1 MFLHKVLIFTINDM
15 NNNFSERRSHLANK
29 VLEDSAIIIASA
41 SVKSRISDTDYAYRQ
56 DSNFYYLSGYEEP
69 ESLILIRPDQEKEKF
84 IIFCRDR
91 DPLREQWDG
100 FRSGQDGAMQ
110 EYQADSAYSIN
121 SIDQQMPHLLEG
133 IKNIY
138 FSMSA
143 PNGVDLKISQW
154 VEHIRKNT
162 RAGAEPP
169 QNLLSLDLILHE
181 MRLIKEDHEMNLMK
195 HAAEITTEAH
205 IRAMQAVTPGMYEYQ
220 LEAEYLYAF
229 NKNGARSPAY
239 NSIVGGGNNSCI
251 LHYVENNA
259 ELKDGDLVLVDAG
272 CEYQY
277 YASDVT
283 RTFPVNGKFTPE
295 QKEIYSIVLEA
306 HKQSMEQARPG
317 NKWNLMHEK
326 SVEVI
331 VEGLISIGLLQGSK
345 EENIETGAYSKF
357 YMHRI
362 GHWLGM
368 DVHDVGGYKKDG
380 DWRQLEEGMVMTVEP
395 GIYILDTLEDVD
407 DKWKGIGVRIED
419 DISITDSGFEVL
431 TPNVPRTIEE
441 VEHTVQG

>member
-1 MFLHKVLIFTINDM
+1 MTL
-15 NNNFSERRSHLANK
+15 NFSERRDLLADK
-29 VLEDSAIIIASA
+29 VLEDSAIIVSAA
-41 SVKSRISDTDYAYRQ
+41 SVKSRISDTEYSYRQ

-69 ESLILIRPDQEKEKF
+69 ESLILIRPNQDKERF

-100 FRSGQDGAMQ
+100 FRTGQEGVIQDYGAD
-110 EYQADSAYSIN
+110 AAYSIN
-121 SIDQQMPHLLEG
+121 SIDEIMPKLLEG
-133 IKNIY
+133 AKNIY

-143 PNGVDLKISQW
+143 PCGVDAKISSW
-154 VEHIRKNT
+154 VEDIRKNT
-162 RAGAEPP
+162 RSGAEPP
-169 QNLLSLDLILHE
+169 QNLLSLDSILHE
-181 MRLIKEDHEMNLMK
+181 MRLIKESDEMDLMK
-195 HAAEITTEAH
+195 QAANITTEAH
-205 IRAMQAVTPGMYEYQ
+205 IRAMQSVRPGMYEYQ

-283 RTFPVNGKFTPE
+283 RTFPVNGKFSPE
-295 QKEIYSIVLEA
+295 QREIYSIVLEA
-306 HKQSMEQARPG
+306 HKQSMEQAKPG

-331 VEGLISIGLLQGSK
+331 VEGLLSIGLLQGSRDEIIDK
-345 EENIETGAYSKF
+345 GEYTKF

-368 DVHDVGGYKKDG
+368 DVHDVGSYKQDG
-380 DWRQLEEGMVMTVEP
+380 DWRPLEEGMVMTVEP
-395 GIYILDTLEDVD
+395 GIYILDSMEGVD

-419 DISITDSGFEVL
+419 DIAITESGFEIL
-431 TPNVPRTIEE
+431 TPDVPRTIEE
-441 VEHTVQG
+441 VEQTVQG

>member
-1 MFLHKVLIFTINDM
+1 MK
-15 NNNFSERRSHLANK
+15 NNFSERRLQLSNK
-29 VLEDSAIIIASA
+29 VLDDSAIIVASA
-41 SVKSRISDTDYAYRQ
+41 LVKSRISDTDYAYRQ

-69 ESLILIRPDQEKEKF
+69 DSLILIRPNHDKEKF

-100 FRSGQDGAMQ
+100 FRTGQDGAIQ
-110 EYQADSAYSIN
+110 EYQADNAYSIN
-121 SIDQQMPHLLEG
+121 SIDQMMPELLAG
-133 IKNIY
+133 VKNIY
-138 FSMSA
+138 YSMSA
-143 PNGVDLKISQW
+143 PCGVDLKISQW
-154 VEHIRKNT
+154 VEDIRKNT

-169 QNLLSLDLILHE
+169 HNLLSLDSILHE
-181 MRLIKEDHEMNLMK
+181 MRLIKEDHEMDLMK
-195 HAAEITTEAH
+195 QAADITTEAH

-272 CEYQY
+272 CEYKY

-283 RTFPVNGKFTPE
+283 RTFPVNGKFSPE

-306 HKQSMEQARPG
+306 HKQSMEQAKPG

-331 VEGLISIGLLQGSK
+331 VEGLLDLGLLKGTKDQVI
-345 EENIETGAYSKF
+345 ENGDYSKF

-368 DVHDVGGYKKDG
+368 DVHDVGGYKQDG
-380 DWRQLEEGMVMTVEP
+380 DWRDLEKGMVMTIEP
-395 GIYILDTLEDVD
+395 GIYILDSLEDVD

-419 DISITDSGFEVL
+419 DIVVTESGFEVL

>member
-1 MFLHKVLIFTINDM
+1 MTL
-15 NNNFSERRSHLANK
+15 NFSERRDLLADK
-29 VLEDSAIIIASA
+29 VLEDSAIIVSAA
-41 SVKSRISDTDYAYRQ
+41 SVKSRISDTEYSYRQ

-69 ESLILIRPDQEKEKF
+69 ESLILIRPNQDKERF
-84 IIFCRDR
+84 VIFCRDR

-100 FRSGQDGAMQ
+100 FRTGQEGVIQDYGAD
-110 EYQADSAYSIN
+110 AAYSIN
-121 SIDQQMPHLLEG
+121 SIDEIMPKLLEG
-133 IKNIY
+133 AKNIY

-143 PNGVDLKISQW
+143 PCGVDAKISSW
-154 VEHIRKNT
+154 VEDIRKNT
-162 RAGAEPP
+162 RSGAEPP
-169 QNLLSLDLILHE
+169 QNLLSLDSILHE
-181 MRLIKEDHEMNLMK
+181 MRLIKESDEMDLMK
-195 HAAEITTEAH
+195 KAANITTEAH
-205 IRAMQAVTPGMYEYQ
+205 IRAMQSVRPGMYEYQ

-283 RTFPVNGKFTPE
+283 RTFPVNGKFSPE
-295 QKEIYSIVLEA
+295 QREIYSIVLEA
-306 HKQSMEQARPG
+306 HKQSMEQAKPG

-331 VEGLISIGLLQGSK
+331 VEGLLSIGLLQGSRDEIIDK
-345 EENIETGAYSKF
+345 GEYSKF

-368 DVHDVGGYKKDG
+368 DVHDVGSYKQDG
-380 DWRQLEEGMVMTVEP
+380 DWRPLEEGMVMTVEP
-395 GIYILDTLEDVD
+395 GIYILDSMEGVD

-419 DISITDSGFEVL
+419 DIAITESGFEIL
-431 TPNVPRTIEE
+431 TPDVPRTIEE
-441 VEHTVQG
+441 VEQTVQG

>member
-1 MFLHKVLIFTINDM
+1 MKLT
-15 NNNFSERRSHLANK
+15 FSERRDLLADK
-29 VLEDSAIIIASA
+29 VLEDSAIIVSAA
-41 SVKSRISDTDYAYRQ
+41 SVKSRISDTEYSYRQ

-69 ESLILIRPDQEKEKF
+69 ESLILIRPNQDKERF

-100 FRSGQDGAMQ
+100 FRTGQEGVIQDYGAD
-110 EYQADSAYSIN
+110 AAYSIN
-121 SIDQQMPHLLEG
+121 SIDEIMPKLLEG
-133 IKNIY
+133 AKNIY

-143 PNGVDLKISQW
+143 PCGVDAKISSW
-154 VEHIRKNT
+154 VEDIRKNT
-162 RAGAEPP
+162 RSGAEPP
-169 QNLLSLDLILHE
+169 QNLLSLDSILHE
-181 MRLIKEDHEMNLMK
+181 MRLIKESDEMDLMK
-195 HAAEITTEAH
+195 QAANITTEAH
-205 IRAMQAVTPGMYEYQ
+205 IRAMQSVRPGMYEYQ

-259 ELKDGDLVLVDAG
+259 ELQDGDLVLVDAG

-283 RTFPVNGKFTPE
+283 RTFPVNGKFSPE
-295 QKEIYSIVLEA
+295 QREIYSIVLEA
-306 HKQSMEQARPG
+306 HKQSMEQAKPG

-331 VEGLISIGLLQGSK
+331 VEGLLSIGLLQGSRDEIIDK
-345 EENIETGAYSKF
+345 GEYSKF

-368 DVHDVGGYKKDG
+368 DVHDVGSYKQDG
-380 DWRQLEEGMVMTVEP
+380 DWRPLEEGMVMTVEP
-395 GIYILDTLEDVD
+395 GIYILDSMEGVD

-419 DISITDSGFEVL
+419 DIAITDSGFEIL
-431 TPNVPRTIEE
+431 TPDVPRTIEE
-441 VEHTVQG
+441 VEQTVQG

>member
-1 MFLHKVLIFTINDM
+1 MTL
-15 NNNFSERRSHLANK
+15 NFSERRDLLADK
-29 VLEDSAIIIASA
+29 VLEDSAIIVSAA
-41 SVKSRISDTDYAYRQ
+41 SVKSRISDTEYSYRQ

-69 ESLILIRPDQEKEKF
+69 ESLILIRPNQDKERF
-84 IIFCRDR
+84 VIFCRDR

-100 FRSGQDGAMQ
+100 FRTGQEGVIQDYGAD
-110 EYQADSAYSIN
+110 AAYSIN
-121 SIDQQMPHLLEG
+121 SIDEIMPKLLEG
-133 IKNIY
+133 TKNIY

-143 PNGVDLKISQW
+143 PCGVDAKISSW
-154 VEHIRKNT
+154 VEDIRKNT
-162 RAGAEPP
+162 RSGAEPP
-169 QNLLSLDLILHE
+169 QNLLSLDSILHE
-181 MRLIKEDHEMNLMK
+181 MRLIKESDEMDLMK
-195 HAAEITTEAH
+195 KAANITTEAH
-205 IRAMQAVTPGMYEYQ
+205 IRAMQSVRPGMYEYQ

-283 RTFPVNGKFTPE
+283 RTFPVNGKFSPE
-295 QKEIYSIVLEA
+295 QREIYSIVLEA
-306 HKQSMEQARPG
+306 HKQSMEQAKPG

-331 VEGLISIGLLQGSK
+331 VEGLLSIGLLQGSRDEIIDK
-345 EENIETGAYSKF
+345 GEYSKF

-368 DVHDVGGYKKDG
+368 DVHDVGSYKQDG
-380 DWRQLEEGMVMTVEP
+380 DWRPLEEGMVMTVEP
-395 GIYILDTLEDVD
+395 GIYILDSMEGVD

-419 DISITDSGFEVL
+419 DIAITESGFEIL
-431 TPNVPRTIEE
+431 TPDVPRTIEE
-441 VEHTVQG
+441 VEQTVQG

>member
-1 MFLHKVLIFTINDM
+1 MKSI
-15 NNNFSERRSHLANK
+15 FSERRSQLSEK
-29 VLEDSAIIIASA
+29 VLEDSAIIISSA
-41 SVKSRISDTDYAYRQ
+41 SVKSRISDTEYAYRQ

-69 ESLILIRPDQEKEKF
+69 ESLLLIRPDHDKEKF
-84 IIFCRDR
+84 VMFCRER

-100 FRSGQDGAMQ
+100 FRTGQEGAIEQ
-110 EYQADSAYSIN
+110 YGADAAHSIN
-121 SIDQQMPHLLEG
+121 SIGEMMPSLLEG
-133 IKNIY
+133 VKNIY

-143 PNGVDLKISQW
+143 PCGVDLKISDW
-154 VEHIRKNT
+154 IESIRKNT

-169 QNLLSLDLILHE
+169 QNLLSLDSILHE
-181 MRLIKEDHEMNLMK
+181 MRLIKEDYEMNLMRQ
-195 HAAEITTEAH
+195 AANITTEAH
-205 IRAMQAVTPGMYEYQ
+205 VRAMQAVTPGMFEYQ

-259 ELKDGDLVLVDAG
+259 ELQDGDLVLVDAG

-283 RTFPVNGKFTPE
+283 RTFPVNGKFSPE

-306 HKQSMEQARPG
+306 HKQSMEEAKPG

-331 VEGLISIGLLQGSK
+331 VEGLLSIGLLKGTK
-345 EENIETGAYSKF
+345 EEIIEKGEYSKF

-368 DVHDVGGYKKDG
+368 DVHDVGSYKQDG
-380 DWRQLEEGMVMTVEP
+380 DWRELEKGMVMTVEP
-395 GIYILDTLEDVD
+395 GIYILDSIEGID

-419 DISITDSGFEVL
+419 DIAITDSGFELL
-431 TPNVPRTIEE
+431 TPDVPRTIEE
-441 VEHTVQG
+441 VEQTVQG

>member
-1 MFLHKVLIFTINDM
+1 MK
-15 NNNFSERRSHLANK
+15 NNFSERRLKLSDK
-29 VLEDSAIIIASA
+29 VLEDSAIIVASA
-41 SVKSRISDTDYAYRQ
+41 LVKARISDTDYAYRQ

-69 ESLILIRPDQEKEKF
+69 DSLLLIRPSSDKEKF

-100 FRSGQDGAMQ
+100 FRTGQEGAVQ
-110 EYQADSAYSIN
+110 QYGADNAYSIN
-121 SIDQQMPHLLEG
+121 SLDQMMPDLLAG
-133 IKNIY
+133 VKNIY

-143 PNGVDLKISQW
+143 PCGVDIKISHW
-154 VEHIRKNT
+154 MEDIRKNT

-169 QNLLSLDLILHE
+169 NNLLSLDSILHE

-195 HAAEITTEAH
+195 KAADITTEAH

-251 LHYVENNA
+251 LHYVENND

-283 RTFPVNGKFTPE
+283 RTFPVNGKFSPE

-306 HKQSMEQARPG
+306 HRQSMEQAKPG

-331 VEGLISIGLLQGSK
+331 VEGLLDLGLLKGTK
-345 EENIETGAYSKF
+345 EQVIEKGDYSKF

-368 DVHDVGGYKKDG
+368 DVHDVGGYKQDG
-380 DWRQLEEGMVMTVEP
+380 DWRELEKGMVMTVEP
-395 GIYILDTLEDVD
+395 GIYILDSLEDVD

-419 DISITDSGFEVL
+419 DIVITDSGFEVL

>member
-1 MFLHKVLIFTINDM
+1 MTL
-15 NNNFSERRSHLANK
+15 NFSERRDLLADK
-29 VLEDSAIIIASA
+29 VLEDSAIIVSAA
-41 SVKSRISDTDYAYRQ
+41 SVKSRISDTEYSYRQ

-69 ESLILIRPDQEKEKF
+69 ESLILIRPNQDKERF

-100 FRSGQDGAMQ
+100 FRTGQEGVIQDYGAD
-110 EYQADSAYSIN
+110 AAYSIN
-121 SIDQQMPHLLEG
+121 SIDEIMPKLLDG
-133 IKNIY
+133 AKNIY

-143 PNGVDLKISQW
+143 PCGVDAKISSW
-154 VEHIRKNT
+154 VEDIRKNT
-162 RAGAEPP
+162 RSGAEPP
-169 QNLLSLDLILHE
+169 QNLLSLDSILHE
-181 MRLIKEDHEMNLMK
+181 MRLIKESDEMDLMK
-195 HAAEITTEAH
+195 QAANITTEAH
-205 IRAMQAVTPGMYEYQ
+205 IRAMQSVRPGMYEYQ

-283 RTFPVNGKFTPE
+283 RTFPVNGKFSPE
-295 QKEIYSIVLEA
+295 QREIYSIVLEA
-306 HKQSMEQARPG
+306 HKQSMEQAKPG

-331 VEGLISIGLLQGSK
+331 VEGLLSIGLLQGSRDEIIDK
-345 EENIETGAYSKF
+345 GEYSKF

-368 DVHDVGGYKKDG
+368 DVHDVGSYKQDG
-380 DWRQLEEGMVMTVEP
+380 DWRPLEEGMVMTVEP
-395 GIYILDTLEDVD
+395 GIYILDSMEGVD

-419 DISITDSGFEVL
+419 DIAITDSGFEIL
-431 TPNVPRTIEE
+431 TPDVPRTIEE
-441 VEHTVQG
+441 VEQTVQG

>member
-1 MFLHKVLIFTINDM
+1 MTL
-15 NNNFSERRSHLANK
+15 NFSERRDLLADK
-29 VLEDSAIIIASA
+29 VLEDSAIIVSAA
-41 SVKSRISDTDYAYRQ
+41 SVKSRISDTEYSYRQ

-69 ESLILIRPDQEKEKF
+69 ESLILIRPNQDKERF

-100 FRSGQDGAMQ
+100 FRTGQEGVIQD
-110 EYQADSAYSIN
+110 YRADAAYSIN
-121 SIDQQMPHLLEG
+121 SIDEIMPKLLEG
-133 IKNIY
+133 AKNIY

-143 PNGVDLKISQW
+143 PCGVDAKISSW
-154 VEHIRKNT
+154 VEDIRKNT
-162 RAGAEPP
+162 RSGAEPP
-169 QNLLSLDLILHE
+169 QNLLSLDSILHE
-181 MRLIKEDHEMNLMK
+181 MRLIKESDEMDLMK
-195 HAAEITTEAH
+195 QAANITTEAH
-205 IRAMQAVTPGMYEYQ
+205 IRAMQSVRPGMYEYQ

-283 RTFPVNGKFTPE
+283 RTFPVNGKFSPE
-295 QKEIYSIVLEA
+295 QREIYSIVLEA
-306 HKQSMEQARPG
+306 HKQSMEQAKPG

-331 VEGLISIGLLQGSK
+331 VEGLLSIGLLQGSRDEIIDK
-345 EENIETGAYSKF
+345 GEYSKF

-368 DVHDVGGYKKDG
+368 DVHDVGSYKQDG
-380 DWRQLEEGMVMTVEP
+380 DWRPLEEGMVMTVEP
-395 GIYILDTLEDVD
+395 GIYILDSMEGVD

-419 DISITDSGFEVL
+419 DIAITESGFEIL
-431 TPNVPRTIEE
+431 TPDVPRTIEE
-441 VEHTVQG
+441 VEQTVQG

>member
-1 MFLHKVLIFTINDM
+1 MK
-15 NNNFSERRSHLANK
+15 NNFSERRLQLSNK
-29 VLEDSAIIIASA
+29 VLDDSAIIVSSA
-41 SVKSRISDTDYAYRQ
+41 LVKSRISDTDYAYRQ

-69 ESLILIRPDQEKEKF
+69 DSLILIRPNHDKEKF

-100 FRSGQDGAMQ
+100 FRTGQDGAIQ
-110 EYQADSAYSIN
+110 EYQADNAYSIN
-121 SIDQQMPHLLEG
+121 SIDQMMPELLAG
-133 IKNIY
+133 VKNIY

-143 PNGVDLKISQW
+143 PCGVDLKISQW
-154 VEHIRKNT
+154 VEDIRKNT

-169 QNLLSLDLILHE
+169 HNLLSLDSILHE
-181 MRLIKEDHEMNLMK
+181 MRLIKEDHEMDLMK
-195 HAAEITTEAH
+195 QAADITTEAH

-272 CEYQY
+272 CEYKY

-283 RTFPVNGKFTPE
+283 RTFPVNGKFSPE

-306 HKQSMEQARPG
+306 HKQSMEQAKPG

-331 VEGLISIGLLQGSK
+331 VEGLLDLGLLKGTKDQVI
-345 EENIETGAYSKF
+345 ENGDYSKF

-368 DVHDVGGYKKDG
+368 DVHDVGGYKQDG
-380 DWRQLEEGMVMTVEP
+380 DWRDLEKGMVMTIEP
-395 GIYILDTLEDVD
+395 GIYILDSLEDVD

-419 DISITDSGFEVL
+419 DIVVTESGFEVL

>member
-1 MFLHKVLIFTINDM
+1 MK
-15 NNNFSERRSHLANK
+15 NNFSERRLQLSNK
-29 VLEDSAIIIASA
+29 VLDDSAIIVASA
-41 SVKSRISDTDYAYRQ
+41 LVKSRISDTDYAYRQ

-69 ESLILIRPDQEKEKF
+69 DSLILIRPDHDKEKF

-100 FRSGQDGAMQ
+100 FRTGQDGAIQ
-110 EYQADSAYSIN
+110 EYQADNAYSIN
-121 SIDQQMPHLLEG
+121 SIDQMMPELLAG
-133 IKNIY
+133 VKNIY

-143 PNGVDLKISQW
+143 PCGVDLKISQW
-154 VEHIRKNT
+154 VEDIRKNT

-169 QNLLSLDLILHE
+169 HNLLSLDSILHE
-181 MRLIKEDHEMNLMK
+181 MRLIKEDHEMDLMK
-195 HAAEITTEAH
+195 QAADITTEAH

-272 CEYQY
+272 CEYKY

-283 RTFPVNGKFTPE
+283 RTFPVNGKFSPE

-306 HKQSMEQARPG
+306 HKQSMEQAKPG

-331 VEGLISIGLLQGSK
+331 VEGLLDLGLLKGTKDQVI
-345 EENIETGAYSKF
+345 ENGDYSKF

-368 DVHDVGGYKKDG
+368 DVHDVGGYKQDG
-380 DWRQLEEGMVMTVEP
+380 DWRDLEKGMVMTIEP
-395 GIYILDTLEDVD
+395 GIYILDSLEDVD

-419 DISITDSGFEVL
+419 DIVVTESGFEVL

>member
-1 MFLHKVLIFTINDM
+1 MTL
-15 NNNFSERRSHLANK
+15 NFSERRDLLADK
-29 VLEDSAIIIASA
+29 VLEDSAIIVSAA
-41 SVKSRISDTDYAYRQ
+41 SVKSRISDTEYSYRQ

-69 ESLILIRPDQEKEKF
+69 ESLILIRPNQDKERF

-100 FRSGQDGAMQ
+100 FRTGQEGVIQDYGAD
-110 EYQADSAYSIN
+110 AAYSIN
-121 SIDQQMPHLLEG
+121 SIDEIMPKLLEG
-133 IKNIY
+133 AKNIY

-143 PNGVDLKISQW
+143 PCGVDAKISSW
-154 VEHIRKNT
+154 VEDIRKNT
-162 RAGAEPP
+162 RSGAEPP
-169 QNLLSLDLILHE
+169 QNLLSLDSILHE
-181 MRLIKEDHEMNLMK
+181 MRLIKESDEMDLMK
-195 HAAEITTEAH
+195 QAANITTEAH
-205 IRAMQAVTPGMYEYQ
+205 IRAMQSVRPGMYEYQ

-283 RTFPVNGKFTPE
+283 RTFPVNGKFSPE
-295 QKEIYSIVLEA
+295 QREIYSIVLEA
-306 HKQSMEQARPG
+306 HKQSMEQAKPG

-331 VEGLISIGLLQGSK
+331 VEGLLSIGLLEGSRDEIIDK
-345 EENIETGAYSKF
+345 GEYSKF

-368 DVHDVGGYKKDG
+368 DVHDVGSYKQDG
-380 DWRQLEEGMVMTVEP
+380 DWRPLEEGMVMTVEP
-395 GIYILDTLEDVD
+395 GIYILDSMEGVD

-419 DISITDSGFEVL
+419 DIAITDSGFEIL
-431 TPNVPRTIEE
+431 TPDVPRTIEE
-441 VEHTVQG
+441 VEQTVQG

>member
-1 MFLHKVLIFTINDM
+1 MK
-15 NNNFSERRSHLANK
+15 NNFSERRLQLSNK
-29 VLEDSAIIIASA
+29 VLDDSAIIVASA
-41 SVKSRISDTDYAYRQ
+41 LVKSRISDTDYAYRQ

-69 ESLILIRPDQEKEKF
+69 DSLILIRPNHDKEKF

-100 FRSGQDGAMQ
+100 FRTGQDGAIQ
-110 EYQADSAYSIN
+110 EYQADNAYSIN
-121 SIDQQMPHLLEG
+121 SIDQMMPELLAG
-133 IKNIY
+133 VKNIY

-143 PNGVDLKISQW
+143 PCGVDLKISQW
-154 VEHIRKNT
+154 VEDIRKNT

-169 QNLLSLDLILHE
+169 HNLLSLDSILHE
-181 MRLIKEDHEMNLMK
+181 MRLIKEDHEMDLMK
-195 HAAEITTEAH
+195 QAADITTEAH

-272 CEYQY
+272 CEYKY

-283 RTFPVNGKFTPE
+283 RTFPVNGKFSPE

-306 HKQSMEQARPG
+306 HKQSMEQAKPG

-331 VEGLISIGLLQGSK
+331 VEGLLDLGLLKGTKDQVI
-345 EENIETGAYSKF
+345 ENGDYSKF

-368 DVHDVGGYKKDG
+368 DVHDVGGYKQDG
-380 DWRQLEEGMVMTVEP
+380 DWRDLEKGMVMTIEP
-395 GIYILDTLEDVD
+395 GIYILDSLEDVD

-419 DISITDSGFEVL
+419 DIVVTESGFEVL

>member
-1 MFLHKVLIFTINDM
+1 MTL
-15 NNNFSERRSHLANK
+15 NFSERRDLLADK
-29 VLEDSAIIIASA
+29 VLEDSAIIVSAA
-41 SVKSRISDTDYAYRQ
+41 SVKSRISDTEYSYRQ

-69 ESLILIRPDQEKEKF
+69 ESLILIRPNQDKERF

-100 FRSGQDGAMQ
+100 FRTGQEGVIQDYGAD
-110 EYQADSAYSIN
+110 AAYSIN
-121 SIDQQMPHLLEG
+121 SIDEIMPKLLEG
-133 IKNIY
+133 AKNIY

-143 PNGVDLKISQW
+143 PCGVDAKISSW
-154 VEHIRKNT
+154 VEDIRKNT
-162 RAGAEPP
+162 RSGAEPP
-169 QNLLSLDLILHE
+169 QNLLSLDSILHE
-181 MRLIKEDHEMNLMK
+181 MRLIKESDEMDLMK
-195 HAAEITTEAH
+195 QAANITTEAH
-205 IRAMQAVTPGMYEYQ
+205 IRAMQSVRPGMYEYQ

-259 ELKDGDLVLVDAG
+259 ELQDGDLVLVDAG

-283 RTFPVNGKFTPE
+283 RTFPVNGKFSPE
-295 QKEIYSIVLEA
+295 QREIYSIVLEA
-306 HKQSMEQARPG
+306 HKQSMEQAKPG

-331 VEGLISIGLLQGSK
+331 VEGLLSIGLLQGSRDEIIDK
-345 EENIETGAYSKF
+345 GEYSKF

-368 DVHDVGGYKKDG
+368 DVHDVGSYKQDG
-380 DWRQLEEGMVMTVEP
+380 DWRPLEEGMVMTVEP
-395 GIYILDTLEDVD
+395 GIYILDSMEGVD

-419 DISITDSGFEVL
+419 DIAITDSGFEIL
-431 TPNVPRTIEE
+431 TPDVPRTIEE
-441 VEHTVQG
+441 VEQTVQG

>member
-1 MFLHKVLIFTINDM
+1 MK
-15 NNNFSERRSHLANK
+15 NNFSERRLQLSNK
-29 VLEDSAIIIASA
+29 VLDDSAIIVASA
-41 SVKSRISDTDYAYRQ
+41 LVKSRISDTDYAYRQ

-69 ESLILIRPDQEKEKF
+69 DSLILIRPDHDKEKF

-100 FRSGQDGAMQ
+100 FRTGQDGAIQ
-110 EYQADSAYSIN
+110 EYQADNAYSIN
-121 SIDQQMPHLLEG
+121 SIDQMMPELLAG
-133 IKNIY
+133 VKNIY

-143 PNGVDLKISQW
+143 PCGVDLKISQW
-154 VEHIRKNT
+154 VEDIRKNT

-169 QNLLSLDLILHE
+169 HNLLSLDLILHE
-181 MRLIKEDHEMNLMK
+181 MRLIKEDHEMDLMK
-195 HAAEITTEAH
+195 QAADITTEAH

-272 CEYQY
+272 CEYKY

-283 RTFPVNGKFTPE
+283 RTFPVNGKFSPE

-306 HKQSMEQARPG
+306 HKQSMEQAKPG

-331 VEGLISIGLLQGSK
+331 VEGLLDLGLLKGTKDQVI
-345 EENIETGAYSKF
+345 ENGDYSKF

-368 DVHDVGGYKKDG
+368 DVHDVGGYKQDG
-380 DWRQLEEGMVMTVEP
+380 DWRDLEKGMVMTIEP
-395 GIYILDTLEDVD
+395 GIYILDSLEDVD

-419 DISITDSGFEVL
+419 DIVVTESGFEVL

>member
-1 MFLHKVLIFTINDM
+1 MK
-15 NNNFSERRSHLANK
+15 NNFSERRSNLAHK
-29 VLEDSAIIIASA
+29 VLDDSAIIIASA

-69 ESLILIRPDQEKEKF
+69 ESLILIRPNHDNEKF

-100 FRSGQDGAMQ
+100 FRTGQEGAIS
-110 EYQADSAYSIN
+110 EYGADASYSIN
-121 SIDQQMPHLLEG
+121 SVDQLMPELLKG
-133 IKNIY
+133 SKNIY
-138 FSMSA
+138 FSMSS
-143 PNGVDLKISQW
+143 PCGIDSKINHW
-154 VEHIRKNT
+154 IEDIRKNM

-169 QNLLSLDLILHE
+169 ENLLSLDSILHE
-181 MRLIKEDHEMNLMK
+181 MRLIKEDDELDIMK
-195 HAAEITTEAH
+195 YAADITTEAH
-205 IRAMQAVTPGMYEYQ
+205 IRAMQAVTPGMFEYQ

-259 ELKDGDLVLVDAG
+259 ELMDGDLVLVDAG

-283 RTFPVNGKFTPE
+283 RTFPVNGKFSPE
-295 QKEIYSIVLEA
+295 QKEIYTIVLEA
-306 HKQSMEQARPG
+306 HKQSIEQAQPG

-326 SVEVI
+326 SVEVL
-331 VEGLISIGLLQGSK
+331 VEGLLSLGLLNGSK
-345 EENIETGAYSKF
+345 EENIEKGLYSKF

-368 DVHDVGGYKKDG
+368 DVHDVGAYKKDG
-380 DWRQLEEGMVMTVEP
+380 DWRELENGMVMTIEP
-395 GIYILDTLEDVD
+395 GIYILDSLEDVD

-419 DISITDSGFEVL
+419 NIVINDSGNEFL
-431 TPNVPRTIEE
+431 TPDVPRTIEE
-441 VEHTVQG
+441 VEQTIQG

>member
-1 MFLHKVLIFTINDM
+1 MKINY
-15 NNNFSERRSHLANK
+15 SERRSKLASK
-29 VLEDSAIIIASA
+29 VLDDSAIIVSSA
-41 SVKSRISDTDYAYRQ
+41 AVKTRVSDTDYAYRQ

-69 ESLILIRPDQEKEKF
+69 ESLLLIRPSKEEQF

-100 FRSGQDGAMQ
+100 FRTGQEGAI
-110 EYQADSAYSIN
+110 ELYDADASYSIN
-121 SIDQQMPHLLEG
+121 SLDQIMPNLLEG

-143 PNGVDLKISQW
+143 PSNVDLKITHW
-154 VEHIRKNT
+154 LEEIRKNT

-169 QNLLSLDLILHE
+169 QNLLSLDSILHE
-181 MRLIKEDHEMNLMK
+181 MRLIKEDPEMDLMK
-195 HAAEITTEAH
+195 KAADITTEAH
-205 IRAMQAVTPGMYEYQ
+205 IRAMQAVTPGMFEYQ

-259 ELKDGDLVLVDAG
+259 ELNDGDLVLVDAG

-283 RTFPVNGKFTPE
+283 RTFPVNGKFSPE

-306 HKQSMEQARPG
+306 HKQSMEQAQPG

-326 SVEVI
+326 SVEII
-331 VEGLISIGLLQGSK
+331 VEGLLSIGLLKGSK
-345 EENIETGAYSKF
+345 EENIEKGTYSKF

-368 DVHDVGGYKKDG
+368 DVHDVGSYKNDG
-380 DWRQLEEGMVMTVEP
+380 DWRELEEGMVMTIEP
-395 GIYILDTLEDVD
+395 GIYVLDNLEDVE

-419 DISITDSGFEVL
+419 NVVITDSGFEVL
-431 TPNVPRTIEE
+431 TPDVPRTIEDIE
-441 VEHTVQG
+441 NTVQG

>member
-1 MFLHKVLIFTINDM
+1 MTL
-15 NNNFSERRSHLANK
+15 NFSERRDLLADK
-29 VLEDSAIIIASA
+29 VLEDSVIIVSAA
-41 SVKSRISDTDYAYRQ
+41 SVKSRISDTEYSYRQ

-69 ESLILIRPDQEKEKF
+69 ESLILIRPNQDKERF
-84 IIFCRDR
+84 VIFCRDR

-100 FRSGQDGAMQ
+100 FRTGQEGVIQDYGAD
-110 EYQADSAYSIN
+110 AAYSIN
-121 SIDQQMPHLLEG
+121 SIDEIMPKLLEG
-133 IKNIY
+133 AKNIY

-143 PNGVDLKISQW
+143 PCGVDAKISSW
-154 VEHIRKNT
+154 VEDIRKNT
-162 RAGAEPP
+162 RSGAEPP
-169 QNLLSLDLILHE
+169 QNLLSLDSILHE
-181 MRLIKEDHEMNLMK
+181 MRLIKESDEMDLMK
-195 HAAEITTEAH
+195 KAANITTEAH
-205 IRAMQAVTPGMYEYQ
+205 IRAMQSVRPGMYEYQ

-283 RTFPVNGKFTPE
+283 RTFPVNGKFSPE
-295 QKEIYSIVLEA
+295 QREIYSIVLEA
-306 HKQSMEQARPG
+306 HKQSMEQAKPG

-331 VEGLISIGLLQGSK
+331 VEGLLSIGLLQGSRDEIIDK
-345 EENIETGAYSKF
+345 GEYSKF

-368 DVHDVGGYKKDG
+368 DVHDVGSYKQDG
-380 DWRQLEEGMVMTVEP
+380 DWRPLEEGMVMTVEP
-395 GIYILDTLEDVD
+395 GIYILDSMEGVD

-419 DISITDSGFEVL
+419 DIAITESGFEIL
-431 TPNVPRTIEE
+431 TPDVPRTIEE
-441 VEHTVQG
+441 VEQTVQG

>member
-1 MFLHKVLIFTINDM
+1 MTL
-15 NNNFSERRSHLANK
+15 NFSERRDLLADK
-29 VLEDSAIIIASA
+29 VLEDSAIIVSAA
-41 SVKSRISDTDYAYRQ
+41 SVKSRISDTEYSYRQ

-69 ESLILIRPDQEKEKF
+69 ESLILIRPNQDKERF

-100 FRSGQDGAMQ
+100 FRTGQEGVIQDYGAD
-110 EYQADSAYSIN
+110 AAYSIN
-121 SIDQQMPHLLEG
+121 SIDEIMPKLLEG
-133 IKNIY
+133 AKNIY

-143 PNGVDLKISQW
+143 PCGVDAKISSW
-154 VEHIRKNT
+154 VEDIRKNT
-162 RAGAEPP
+162 RSGAEPP
-169 QNLLSLDLILHE
+169 QNLLSLDSILHE
-181 MRLIKEDHEMNLMK
+181 MRLIKESDEMDLMK
-195 HAAEITTEAH
+195 QAANITTEAH
-205 IRAMQAVTPGMYEYQ
+205 IRAMQSVRPGMYEYQ

-259 ELKDGDLVLVDAG
+259 ELQDGDLVLVDAG

-283 RTFPVNGKFTPE
+283 RTFPVNGKFSPE
-295 QKEIYSIVLEA
+295 QREIYSIVLEA
-306 HKQSMEQARPG
+306 HKQSMEQAKPG

-331 VEGLISIGLLQGSK
+331 VEGLLSIGLLQGSRDEIIDK
-345 EENIETGAYSKF
+345 GEYTKF

-368 DVHDVGGYKKDG
+368 DVHDVGSYKQDG
-380 DWRQLEEGMVMTVEP
+380 DWRPLEEGMVMTVEP
-395 GIYILDTLEDVD
+395 GIYILDSMEGVD

-419 DISITDSGFEVL
+419 DIAITESGFEIL
-431 TPNVPRTIEE
+431 TPDVPRTIEE
-441 VEHTVQG
+441 VEQTVQG

>member
-1 MFLHKVLIFTINDM
+1 MK
-15 NNNFSERRSHLANK
+15 NNFSERRLKLSDK
-29 VLEDSAIIIASA
+29 VLEDSAIIVASA
-41 SVKSRISDTDYAYRQ
+41 LVKARISDTDYAYRQ

-69 ESLILIRPDQEKEKF
+69 DSLLLIRPNSAKENF

-100 FRSGQDGAMQ
+100 FRTGQEGAVQ
-110 EYQADSAYSIN
+110 QYGADNAYSIN
-121 SIDQQMPHLLEG
+121 SLDQMMPDLLAG
-133 IKNIY
+133 VKNIY

-143 PNGVDLKISQW
+143 PCGVDIKISHW
-154 VEHIRKNT
+154 MEDIRKNT

-169 QNLLSLDLILHE
+169 NNLLSLDSILHE

-195 HAAEITTEAH
+195 KAADITTEAH

-251 LHYVENNA
+251 LHYVENND

-283 RTFPVNGKFTPE
+283 RTFPVNGKFSPE

-306 HKQSMEQARPG
+306 HRQSMEQAKPG

-331 VEGLISIGLLQGSK
+331 VEGLLDLGLLKGTK
-345 EENIETGAYSKF
+345 EQVIEKGDYSKF

-368 DVHDVGGYKKDG
+368 DVHDVGGYKQDG
-380 DWRQLEEGMVMTVEP
+380 DWRELEKGMVMTVEP
-395 GIYILDTLEDVD
+395 GIYILDSLEDVD

-419 DISITDSGFEVL
+419 DIVITDSGFEVL

>member
-1 MFLHKVLIFTINDM
+1 MTL
-15 NNNFSERRSHLANK
+15 NFSERRDLLADK
-29 VLEDSAIIIASA
+29 VLEDSAIIVSAA
-41 SVKSRISDTDYAYRQ
+41 SVKSRISDTEYSYRQ

-69 ESLILIRPDQEKEKF
+69 ESLILIRPNQDKERF
-84 IIFCRDR
+84 VIFCRDR

-100 FRSGQDGAMQ
+100 FRTGQEGVIQDYGAD
-110 EYQADSAYSIN
+110 AAYSIN
-121 SIDQQMPHLLEG
+121 SIDEIMPKLLEG
-133 IKNIY
+133 TKNIY

-143 PNGVDLKISQW
+143 PCGVDAKISSW
-154 VEHIRKNT
+154 VEDIRKNT
-162 RAGAEPP
+162 RSGAEPP
-169 QNLLSLDLILHE
+169 QNLLSLDSILHE
-181 MRLIKEDHEMNLMK
+181 MRLIKESDEMDLMK
-195 HAAEITTEAH
+195 KAANITTEAH
-205 IRAMQAVTPGMYEYQ
+205 IRAMQSVRPGMYEYQ

-259 ELKDGDLVLVDAG
+259 ELQDGDLVLVDAG

-283 RTFPVNGKFTPE
+283 RTFPVNGKFSPE
-295 QKEIYSIVLEA
+295 QREIYSIVLEA
-306 HKQSMEQARPG
+306 HKQSMEQAKPG

-331 VEGLISIGLLQGSK
+331 VEGLLSIGLLQGSRDEIIDK
-345 EENIETGAYSKF
+345 GEYSKF

-368 DVHDVGGYKKDG
+368 DVHDVGSYKQDG
-380 DWRQLEEGMVMTVEP
+380 DWRPLEEGMVMTVEP
-395 GIYILDTLEDVD
+395 GIYILDSMEGVD

-419 DISITDSGFEVL
+419 DIAITESGFEIL
-431 TPNVPRTIEE
+431 TPDVPRTIEE
-441 VEHTVQG
+441 VEQTVQG

>member
-1 MFLHKVLIFTINDM
+1 MK
-15 NNNFSERRSHLANK
+15 NNFSERRSNLAHK
-29 VLEDSAIIIASA
+29 VLDDSAIIVASA
-41 SVKSRISDTDYAYRQ
+41 SVKSRISDTDYAYIQ
-56 DSNFYYLSGYEEP
+56 DRNFYNLSGYEER
-69 ESLILIRPDQEKEKF
+69 ESLILIRPNHANEKF

-100 FRSGQDGAMQ
+100 FRTGQEGAIS
-110 EYQADSAYSIN
+110 EYGADASYSIN
-121 SIDQQMPHLLEG
+121 SVDQLMPELLKG
-133 IKNIY
+133 SKNIY
-138 FSMSA
+138 FSMSS
-143 PNGVDLKISQW
+143 PCGIDSKINHW
-154 VEHIRKNT
+154 IEDIRKNM

-169 QNLLSLDLILHE
+169 ENLLSLDSILHE
-181 MRLIKEDHEMNLMK
+181 MRLIKEDHELDIMK
-195 HAAEITTEAH
+195 HAADITTEAH
-205 IRAMQAVTPGMYEYQ
+205 IRAMQAVTPGMFEYQ

-283 RTFPVNGKFTPE
+283 RTFPVNGKFSPE
-295 QKEIYSIVLEA
+295 QKEIYTIVLEA
-306 HKQSMEQARPG
+306 HKQSIEQAQPG

-326 SVEVI
+326 SVEVL
-331 VEGLISIGLLQGSK
+331 VEGLLSLGLLNGSK
-345 EENIETGAYSKF
+345 EENIEKGLYSKF

-368 DVHDVGGYKKDG
+368 DVHDVGAYKKDG
-380 DWRQLEEGMVMTVEP
+380 DWRELEKGMVMTIEP
-395 GIYILDTLEDVD
+395 GIYILDSLKDVD

-419 DISITDSGFEVL
+419 NIVINDSGNEFL
-431 TPNVPRTIEE
+431 TPDVPRTIEE
-441 VEHTVQG
+441 VEQTVQG

>member
-1 MFLHKVLIFTINDM
+1 M
-15 NNNFSERRSHLANK
+15 
-29 VLEDSAIIIASA
+29 
-41 SVKSRISDTDYAYRQ
+41 
-56 DSNFYYLSGYEEP
+56 
-69 ESLILIRPDQEKEKF
+69 IRPNSDKEKF

-100 FRSGQDGAMQ
+100 FRTGQEGAVQ
-110 EYQADSAYSIN
+110 QYGADNAYSIN
-121 SIDQQMPHLLEG
+121 SLDQMMPDLLAG
-133 IKNIY
+133 VKNIY

-143 PNGVDLKISQW
+143 PCGVDIKISHW
-154 VEHIRKNT
+154 MEDIRKNT

-169 QNLLSLDLILHE
+169 NNLLSLDSILHE

-195 HAAEITTEAH
+195 KAADITTEAH

-251 LHYVENNA
+251 LHYVENND

-283 RTFPVNGKFTPE
+283 RTFPVNGKFSPE

-306 HKQSMEQARPG
+306 HRQSMEQAKPG

-331 VEGLISIGLLQGSK
+331 VEGLLDLGLLKGTK
-345 EENIETGAYSKF
+345 EQVIEKGDYSKF

-368 DVHDVGGYKKDG
+368 DVHDVGGYKQDG
-380 DWRQLEEGMVMTVEP
+380 DWRELEKGMVMTVEP
-395 GIYILDTLEDVD
+395 GIYILDSLEDID

-419 DISITDSGFEVL
+419 DIVITDSGFEVL

>member
-1 MFLHKVLIFTINDM
+1 MTL
-15 NNNFSERRSHLANK
+15 NFSERRDLLADK
-29 VLEDSAIIIASA
+29 VLEDSAIIVSAA
-41 SVKSRISDTDYAYRQ
+41 SVKSRISDTEYSYRQ

-69 ESLILIRPDQEKEKF
+69 ESLILIRPNQDKERF
-84 IIFCRDR
+84 VIFCRDR

-100 FRSGQDGAMQ
+100 FRTGQEGVIQDYGAD
-110 EYQADSAYSIN
+110 AAYSIN
-121 SIDQQMPHLLEG
+121 SIDEIMPKLLEG
-133 IKNIY
+133 TKNIY

-143 PNGVDLKISQW
+143 PCGVDAKISSW
-154 VEHIRKNT
+154 IEDIRKNT
-162 RAGAEPP
+162 RSGAEPP
-169 QNLLSLDLILHE
+169 QNLLSLDSILHE
-181 MRLIKEDHEMNLMK
+181 MRLIKESDEMDLMK
-195 HAAEITTEAH
+195 KAANITTEAH
-205 IRAMQAVTPGMYEYQ
+205 IRAMQSVRPGMYEYQ

-283 RTFPVNGKFTPE
+283 RTFPVNGKFSPE
-295 QKEIYSIVLEA
+295 QREIYSIVLEA
-306 HKQSMEQARPG
+306 HKQSMEQAKPG

-331 VEGLISIGLLQGSK
+331 VEGLLSIGLLQGSRDEIIDK
-345 EENIETGAYSKF
+345 GEYSKF

-368 DVHDVGGYKKDG
+368 DVHDVGSYKQDG
-380 DWRQLEEGMVMTVEP
+380 DWRPLEEGMVMTVEP
-395 GIYILDTLEDVD
+395 GIYILDSMEGVD

-419 DISITDSGFEVL
+419 DIAITESGFEIL
-431 TPNVPRTIEE
+431 TPDVPRTIEE
-441 VEHTVQG
+441 VEQTVQG

>member
-1 MFLHKVLIFTINDM
+1 MK
-15 NNNFSERRSHLANK
+15 NNFSERRLQLSNK
-29 VLEDSAIIIASA
+29 VLDDSAIIVASA
-41 SVKSRISDTDYAYRQ
+41 LVKSRISDTDYAYRQ

-69 ESLILIRPDQEKEKF
+69 DSLILIRPNHDKEKF

-100 FRSGQDGAMQ
+100 FRTGQDGAIQ
-110 EYQADSAYSIN
+110 EYQADNAYSIN
-121 SIDQQMPHLLEG
+121 SIDQMMPELLAG
-133 IKNIY
+133 VKNIY

-143 PNGVDLKISQW
+143 PCGVDLKISQW
-154 VEHIRKNT
+154 VEDIRKNT

-169 QNLLSLDLILHE
+169 HNLLSLDSILHE
-181 MRLIKEDHEMNLMK
+181 MRLIKEDHEMDLMK
-195 HAAEITTEAH
+195 QAADITTEAH

-229 NKNGARSPAY
+229 NKNGARSAAY

-272 CEYQY
+272 CEYKY

-283 RTFPVNGKFTPE
+283 RTFPVNGKFSPE

-306 HKQSMEQARPG
+306 HKQSMEQAKPG

-331 VEGLISIGLLQGSK
+331 VEGLLDLGLLKGTKDQVI
-345 EENIETGAYSKF
+345 ENGDYSKF

-368 DVHDVGGYKKDG
+368 DVHDVGGYKQDG
-380 DWRQLEEGMVMTVEP
+380 DWRDLEKGMVMTIEP
-395 GIYILDTLEDVD
+395 GIYILDSLEDVD

-419 DISITDSGFEVL
+419 DIVVTESGFEVL

-441 VEHTVQG
+441 IEHTVQG

>member
-1 MFLHKVLIFTINDM
+1 MK
-15 NNNFSERRSHLANK
+15 NNFSERRLQLSNK
-29 VLEDSAIIIASA
+29 VLDDSAIIVASA
-41 SVKSRISDTDYAYRQ
+41 LVKSRISDTDYAYRQ

-69 ESLILIRPDQEKEKF
+69 DSLILIRPNHDKEKF

-100 FRSGQDGAMQ
+100 FRTGQDGAIQ
-110 EYQADSAYSIN
+110 EYQADNAYSIN
-121 SIDQQMPHLLEG
+121 SIDQMMPELLAG
-133 IKNIY
+133 VKNIY

-143 PNGVDLKISQW
+143 PCGVDLKISKW
-154 VEHIRKNT
+154 VEDIRKNT

-169 QNLLSLDLILHE
+169 HNLLSLDSILHE
-181 MRLIKEDHEMNLMK
+181 MRLIKEDYEMDLMK
-195 HAAEITTEAH
+195 QAADITTEAH
-205 IRAMQAVTPGMYEYQ
+205 IRAMQAVTPGMFEYQ

-229 NKNGARSPAY
+229 NKNGARSAAY

-272 CEYQY
+272 CEYKY

-283 RTFPVNGKFTPE
+283 RTFPVNGKFSPE

-306 HKQSMEQARPG
+306 HKQSMEQAKPG

-331 VEGLISIGLLQGSK
+331 VEGLLDLGLLKGTKDQVI
-345 EENIETGAYSKF
+345 ENGDYSKF

-368 DVHDVGGYKKDG
+368 DVHDVGGYKQDG
-380 DWRQLEEGMVMTVEP
+380 DWRDLEKGMVMTIEP
-395 GIYILDTLEDVD
+395 GIYILDSLEDVD

-419 DISITDSGFEVL
+419 DIVVTESGFEVL
-431 TPNVPRTIEE
+431 TPNVPRTVEE

>member
-1 MFLHKVLIFTINDM
+1 MK
-15 NNNFSERRSHLANK
+15 NNFSERRSNLAHK
-29 VLEDSAIIIASA
+29 VLDDSAIIIASA

-69 ESLILIRPDQEKEKF
+69 ESLILIRPNHDNEKF

-100 FRSGQDGAMQ
+100 FRTGQEGAIS
-110 EYQADSAYSIN
+110 EYGADASYSIN
-121 SIDQQMPHLLEG
+121 SVDQLMPELLKG
-133 IKNIY
+133 SKNIY
-138 FSMSA
+138 FSMSS
-143 PNGVDLKISQW
+143 PCGIDSKINHW
-154 VEHIRKNT
+154 IEDIRKNM

-169 QNLLSLDLILHE
+169 ENLLSLDSILHE
-181 MRLIKEDHEMNLMK
+181 MRLIKEDDELDIMK
-195 HAAEITTEAH
+195 YAADITTEAH
-205 IRAMQAVTPGMYEYQ
+205 IRAMQAVTPGMFEYQ

-283 RTFPVNGKFTPE
+283 RTFPVNGKFSPE
-295 QKEIYSIVLEA
+295 QKEIYTIVLEA
-306 HKQSMEQARPG
+306 HKQSIEQAQPG

-326 SVEVI
+326 SVEVL
-331 VEGLISIGLLQGSK
+331 VEGLLSIGLLNGSK
-345 EENIETGAYSKF
+345 EENIEKGLYSKF

-368 DVHDVGGYKKDG
+368 DVHDVGVYKKDG
-380 DWRQLEEGMVMTVEP
+380 DWRELEKGMVMTIEP
-395 GIYILDTLEDVD
+395 GIYILDSLEDVD

-419 DISITDSGFEVL
+419 NIVINDSGNEFL
-431 TPNVPRTIEE
+431 TPDVPRTIEE
-441 VEHTVQG
+441 VEQTVQG

>member
-1 MFLHKVLIFTINDM
+1 MTL
-15 NNNFSERRSHLANK
+15 NFSERRDLLADK
-29 VLEDSAIIIASA
+29 VLEDSAIIVSAA
-41 SVKSRISDTDYAYRQ
+41 SVKSRISDTEYSYRQ

-69 ESLILIRPDQEKEKF
+69 ESLILIRPNQDKERF
-84 IIFCRDR
+84 VIFCRDR

-100 FRSGQDGAMQ
+100 FRTGQEGVIQDYGAD
-110 EYQADSAYSIN
+110 AAYSIN
-121 SIDQQMPHLLEG
+121 SIDEIMPKLLEG
-133 IKNIY
+133 TKNIY

-143 PNGVDLKISQW
+143 PCGVDAKISSW
-154 VEHIRKNT
+154 VEDIRKNT
-162 RAGAEPP
+162 ISGAEPP
-169 QNLLSLDLILHE
+169 QNLLSLDSILHE
-181 MRLIKEDHEMNLMK
+181 MRLIKESDEMDLMK
-195 HAAEITTEAH
+195 KAANITTEAH
-205 IRAMQAVTPGMYEYQ
+205 IRAMQSVRPGMYEYQ

-283 RTFPVNGKFTPE
+283 RTFPVNGKFSPE
-295 QKEIYSIVLEA
+295 QREIYSIVLEA
-306 HKQSMEQARPG
+306 HKQSMEQAKPG

-331 VEGLISIGLLQGSK
+331 VEGLLSIGLLQGSRDEIIDK
-345 EENIETGAYSKF
+345 GEYSKF

-368 DVHDVGGYKKDG
+368 DVHDVGSYKQDG
-380 DWRQLEEGMVMTVEP
+380 DWRPLEEGMVMTVEP
-395 GIYILDTLEDVD
+395 GIYILDSMEGVD

-419 DISITDSGFEVL
+419 DIAITESGFEIL
-431 TPNVPRTIEE
+431 TPDVPRTIEE
-441 VEHTVQG
+441 VEQTVQG

>member
-1 MFLHKVLIFTINDM
+1 MK
-15 NNNFSERRSHLANK
+15 NNFSERRSTLANK
-29 VLEDSAIIIASA
+29 VLDDSAIIIASA

-69 ESLILIRPDQEKEKF
+69 ESLILIRPNHDNEKF

-100 FRSGQDGAMQ
+100 FRTGQEGAIS
-110 EYQADSAYSIN
+110 EYGADASYSIN
-121 SIDQQMPHLLEG
+121 SVDQLMPELLKG
-133 IKNIY
+133 SKNIY
-138 FSMSA
+138 FSMSS
-143 PNGVDLKISQW
+143 PCGIDSKINHWS
-154 VEHIRKNT
+154 EDIRKNM

-169 QNLLSLDLILHE
+169 DNLLSLDCILHE
-181 MRLIKEDHEMNLMK
+181 MRLIKEDHELDIMK
-195 HAAEITTEAH
+195 HAADITTEAH
-205 IRAMQAVTPGMYEYQ
+205 IRAMQAVTPGMFEYQ

-283 RTFPVNGKFTPE
+283 RTFPVNGKFSPE
-295 QKEIYSIVLEA
+295 QKEIYTIVLEA
-306 HKQSMEQARPG
+306 HKQSIEQAQPG

-326 SVEVI
+326 SVEVL
-331 VEGLISIGLLQGSK
+331 VEGLLSLGLLNGSK
-345 EENIETGAYSKF
+345 EENIEKGLYSKF

-368 DVHDVGGYKKDG
+368 DVHDVGAYKKDG
-380 DWRQLEEGMVMTVEP
+380 DWRELEKGMVMTIEP
-395 GIYILDTLEDVD
+395 GIYILDSLEDVD

-419 DISITDSGFEVL
+419 NIVINDSGNEFL
-431 TPNVPRTIEE
+431 TPDVPRTIEE
-441 VEHTVQG
+441 VEQTVQG

>member
-1 MFLHKVLIFTINDM
+1 MTL
-15 NNNFSERRSHLANK
+15 NFSERRDLLAGK
-29 VLEDSAIIIASA
+29 VLEDSAIIVSAA
-41 SVKSRISDTDYAYRQ
+41 SVKSRISDTEYSYRQ

-69 ESLILIRPDQEKEKF
+69 ESLILIRPNQDKERF

-100 FRSGQDGAMQ
+100 FRTGQEGVIQDYGAD
-110 EYQADSAYSIN
+110 AAYSIN
-121 SIDQQMPHLLEG
+121 SIDEIMPKLLEG
-133 IKNIY
+133 AKNIY

-143 PNGVDLKISQW
+143 PCGVDAKISSW
-154 VEHIRKNT
+154 VEDIRKNT
-162 RAGAEPP
+162 RSGAEPP
-169 QNLLSLDLILHE
+169 QNLLSLDSILHE
-181 MRLIKEDHEMNLMK
+181 MRLIKESDEMDLMK
-195 HAAEITTEAH
+195 QAANITTEAH
-205 IRAMQAVTPGMYEYQ
+205 IRAMQSVRPGMYEYQ

-283 RTFPVNGKFTPE
+283 RTFPVNGKFSPE
-295 QKEIYSIVLEA
+295 QREIYSIVLEA
-306 HKQSMEQARPG
+306 HKQSMEQAKPG
-317 NKWNLMHEK
+317 NKWNLMHDK

-331 VEGLISIGLLQGSK
+331 VEGLLSIGLLQGSRDEIIDK
-345 EENIETGAYSKF
+345 GEYSKF

-368 DVHDVGGYKKDG
+368 DVHDVGSYKQDG
-380 DWRQLEEGMVMTVEP
+380 DWRPLEEGMVMTVEP
-395 GIYILDTLEDVD
+395 GIYILDSMEGVD

-419 DISITDSGFEVL
+419 DIAITESGFEIL
-431 TPNVPRTIEE
+431 TPDVPRTIEE
-441 VEHTVQG
+441 VEQTVQG

>member
-1 MFLHKVLIFTINDM
+1 MK
-15 NNNFSERRSHLANK
+15 NNFSERRLQLSNK
-29 VLEDSAIIIASA
+29 VLDDSAIIVASA
-41 SVKSRISDTDYAYRQ
+41 LVKSRISDTDYAYRQ

-69 ESLILIRPDQEKEKF
+69 DSLILIRPNHDKEKF

-100 FRSGQDGAMQ
+100 FRTGQDGAIQ
-110 EYQADSAYSIN
+110 EYQADNAYSIN
-121 SIDQQMPHLLEG
+121 SIDQMMPELLAG
-133 IKNIY
+133 VKNIY

-143 PNGVDLKISQW
+143 PCGVDLKISQW
-154 VEHIRKNT
+154 VEDIRKNT

-169 QNLLSLDLILHE
+169 HNLLSLDSILHE
-181 MRLIKEDHEMNLMK
+181 MRLIKEDYEMDLMK
-195 HAAEITTEAH
+195 QAADITTEAH
-205 IRAMQAVTPGMYEYQ
+205 IRAMQAVTPGMFEYQ

-229 NKNGARSPAY
+229 NKNGARSAAY

-272 CEYQY
+272 CEYKY

-283 RTFPVNGKFTPE
+283 RTFPVNGKFSPE

-306 HKQSMEQARPG
+306 HKQSMEQAKPG

-331 VEGLISIGLLQGSK
+331 VEGLLDLGLLKGTKDQVI
-345 EENIETGAYSKF
+345 ENGDYSKF

-368 DVHDVGGYKKDG
+368 DVHDVGGYKQDG
-380 DWRQLEEGMVMTVEP
+380 DWRDLEKGMVMTIEP
-395 GIYILDTLEDVD
+395 GIYILDSLEDVD

-419 DISITDSGFEVL
+419 DIVVTESGFEVL

>member
-1 MFLHKVLIFTINDM
+1 M
-15 NNNFSERRSHLANK
+15 
-29 VLEDSAIIIASA
+29 
-41 SVKSRISDTDYAYRQ
+41 KSRISDTEYSYRQ

-69 ESLILIRPDQEKEKF
+69 ESLILIRPNQDKERF
-84 IIFCRDR
+84 VIFCRDR

-100 FRSGQDGAMQ
+100 FRTGQEGVIQDYGAD
-110 EYQADSAYSIN
+110 AAYSIN
-121 SIDQQMPHLLEG
+121 SIDEIMPKLLEG
-133 IKNIY
+133 AKNIY

-143 PNGVDLKISQW
+143 PCGVDAKISSW
-154 VEHIRKNT
+154 VEDIRKNT
-162 RAGAEPP
+162 RSGAEPP
-169 QNLLSLDLILHE
+169 QNLLSLDSILHE
-181 MRLIKEDHEMNLMK
+181 MRLIKESDEMDLMK
-195 HAAEITTEAH
+195 QAANITTEAH
-205 IRAMQAVTPGMYEYQ
+205 IRAMQSVRPGMYEYQ

-283 RTFPVNGKFTPE
+283 RTFPVNGKFSPE
-295 QKEIYSIVLEA
+295 QREIYSIVLEA
-306 HKQSMEQARPG
+306 HKQSMEQAKPG

-331 VEGLISIGLLQGSK
+331 VEGLLSIGLLQGSRDEIIDK
-345 EENIETGAYSKF
+345 GEYSKF

-368 DVHDVGGYKKDG
+368 DVHDVGSYKQDG
-380 DWRQLEEGMVMTVEP
+380 DWRPLEEGMVMTVEP
-395 GIYILDTLEDVD
+395 GIYILDSMEGVD

-419 DISITDSGFEVL
+419 DIAITESGFEIL
-431 TPNVPRTIEE
+431 TPDVPRTIEE
-441 VEHTVQG
+441 VEQTVQG